1 MNEEKF
7 DGYISKIQIPDGHGG
22 TKLYKLRCEIVEI
35 HPITCPHC
43 GAPVELH
50 FGTGKCLYCG
60 SHYSSNFVIE
70 EN

>member
-1 MNEEKF
+1 MNEEKI
-7 DGYISKIQIPDGHGG
+7 DGYISKISIPINGQMK
-22 TKLYKLRCEIVEI
+22 TYKLKCEIVEI
-35 HPITCPHC
+35 HPMTCPHC

-60 SHYSSNFVIE
+60 SHYSSNFIIE